1 MQCKKRNDTIHFLI
15 FLLGGVA
22 GGVGGMGVG
31 GSTGAVGGSTGAVG
45 GAMGGGGGELSN
57 CLFQSF
63 KEQFFVRVDFFLGL
77 FSQKLS
83 SKFIRDQISQSQEYI
98 TRITVF
104 SKKNYK
110 YRRKKVQL
118 LIRQTVADYKSFL
131 FISRSPISSMS
142 DPIFPSRLDVN

>member
-63 KEQFFVRVDFFLGL
+63 KEQFFVRVDPFLGL

-83 SKFIRDQISQSQEYI
+83 SKFIRDKISQSQEYI

-104 SKKNYK
+104 SK
-110 YRRKKVQL
+110 
-118 LIRQTVADYKSFL
+118 
-131 FISRSPISSMS
+131 
-142 DPIFPSRLDVN
+142 

>member
-31 GSTGAVGGSTGAVG
+31 GSTGAVGG
-45 GAMGGGGGELSN
+45 AMGGGGGELSN

-63 KEQFFVRVDFFLGL
+63 KEQFFVRVDPFLGL

-104 SKKNYK
+104 SIKIYK
-110 YRRKKVQL
+110 YRRKKGS
-118 LIRQTVADYKSFL
+118 TFD
-131 FISRSPISSMS
+131 SSNS
-142 DPIFPSRLDVN
+142 CRL

>member
-31 GSTGAVGGSTGAVG
+31 GSTGAVGG
-45 GAMGGGGGELSN
+45 AMGGGGGELSN

-63 KEQFFVRVDFFLGL
+63 KEQFFVRVDPFLGL

-104 SKKNYK
+104 SKKIYK
-110 YRRKKVQL
+110 YRRKK
-118 LIRQTVADYKSFL
+118 RFN
-131 FISRSPISSMS
+131 F
-142 DPIFPSRLDVN
+142 

>member
-31 GSTGAVGGSTGAVG
+31 GSTGAVGGAMG
-45 GAMGGGGGELSN
+45 GGGGGGELSN
-57 CLFQSF
+57 CLFQSI
-63 KEQFFVRVDFFLGL
+63 KEQFFVRVDPFLGL

-98 TRITVF
+98 TRITIF
-104 SKKNYK
+104 SKKIYK
-110 YRRKKVQL
+110 YRRKKGS
-118 LIRQTVADYKSFL
+118 TFD
-131 FISRSPISSMS
+131 SSNS
-142 DPIFPSRLDVN
+142 CRL

>member
-1 MQCKKRNDTIHFLI
+1 
-15 FLLGGVA
+15 
-22 GGVGGMGVG
+22 
-31 GSTGAVGGSTGAVG
+31 
-45 GAMGGGGGELSN
+45 MGGGGGELSN

-63 KEQFFVRVDFFLGL
+63 KEQFFVRVDPFLGL

-98 TRITVF
+98 TRITVL

-110 YRRKKVQL
+110 YRRKKGSL

>member
-31 GSTGAVGGSTGAVG
+31 GSTGAVGGSTSAVG

-63 KEQFFVRVDFFLGL
+63 KEQFSFEWIL
-77 FSQKLS
+77 F
-83 SKFIRDQISQSQEYI
+83 
-98 TRITVF
+98 
-104 SKKNYK
+104 
-110 YRRKKVQL
+110 
-118 LIRQTVADYKSFL
+118 
-131 FISRSPISSMS
+131 
-142 DPIFPSRLDVN
+142 

>member
-1 MQCKKRNDTIHFLI
+1 
-15 FLLGGVA
+15 
-22 GGVGGMGVG
+22 MG
-31 GSTGAVGGSTGAVG
+31 VGGSTGAVG

-63 KEQFFVRVDFFLGL
+63 KEQFFVRVDPFLGL

-104 SKKNYK
+104 SKKSINTGE
-110 YRRKKVQL
+110 KKVQL
-118 LIRQTVADYKSFL
+118 LIRQTIADYKSFL

>member
-57 CLFQSF
+57 YLFQSF

-104 SKKNYK
+104 SKKIYK
-110 YRRKKVQL
+110 YRRKKGS
-118 LIRQTVADYKSFL
+118 TFD
-131 FISRSPISSMS
+131 SSS
-142 DPIFPSRLDVN
+142 SCRL